1 MNKKIKNHRTHGL
14 SFGLGLL
21 FVLVLVLGSPVDG
34 YGQFFGEPQLGK
46 AEPVIET
53 ENKYHEGLILFKFDL
68 DKSHH
73 ITDIKNDFFKIELE
87 KNDDLEIIE
96 TVFPQGVAY
105 ADEMVFKGQFA
116 VTVYVKSLQPVTA
129 PVKLKFK
136 VSYQICQERPQEV
149 CFPPEDQEVEV
160 TVNQAFK
167 EVKLAKEPAAEGKG
181 QESTGDRGKRED
193 ESYSQ
198 WVERIIKQELEN
210 KSFLLF
216 LLVFAAGFLTS
227 LTPCV
232 YPVIPIV
239 MGYIGTR
246 SGKKKLKGFYLS
258 IFFVLGLAFI
268 YSLLGVIAA
277 TTGTMMGVSFQNPV
291 VVIVISAIFI
301 AMGLSMAGFFE
312 IPVPSSISSKIQ
324 SGHKSEILGSLLVGG
339 VSGIIAAPCVGP
351 VLVALLSWISQT
363 GNILLGFWL
372 TFTFSM
378 GMGIIFLV
386 VGTFS
391 GVVSALPK
399 GGKWMDYIKHFFALV
414 LLGGGIYFLGTIV
427 APWVNLLLW
436 GIFLVSASVFM
447 GLFKTPGEDE
457 AKSKIFKVIVV
468 LIFLI
473 GALLFVK
480 AVEMKYFPAAYSNVS
495 TEKISLPW
503 ISNLEEGQLQ
513 AKAENKLMMIDT
525 YADWCVACKEL
536 EEFTFSTPEVSARL
550 KDFVLVKLD
559 FTKRNEANE
568 ELRKSLNVIGMP
580 TVIFFKPD
588 GTEIHRFFGFKT
600 RDEFLKVIDSL

>member
-1 MNKKIKNHRTHGL
+1 MMKKRVKNNTIDGL
-14 SFGLGLL
+14 AFGLRLVFLL
-21 FVLVLVLGSPVDG
+21 VCVFMFAVYGYSQFV
-34 YGQFFGEPQLGK
+34 GEQPFGK
-46 AEPVIET
+46 AEPDIDT
-53 ENKYHEGLILFKFDL
+53 EVKYDEGLILFKFDL
-68 DKSHH
+68 DESHH
-73 ITDIKNDFFKIELE
+73 ITDLKNNFFKIELE
-87 KNDDLEIIE
+87 KNDYLEMIDA
-96 TVFPQGVAY
+96 VFPRGVAY

-116 VTVYVKSLQPVTA
+116 VKVYVRSLKDITD

-136 VSYQICQERPQEV
+136 VSYQICQEKPQEV
-149 CFPPEDQEVEV
+149 CFRPEGKELEV
-160 TVNQAFK
+160 TIKQTFK
-167 EVKLAKEPAAEGKG
+167 EVKMIGKGKEEEGK
-181 QESTGDRGKRED
+181 EDRGKKEG

-198 WVERIIKQELEN
+198 WIERMIKQELEK
-210 KSFLLF
+210 KSFFLF
-216 LLVFAAGFLTS
+216 LVVFLAGLLTS

-258 IFFVLGLAFI
+258 IFFVLGLAFV
-268 YSLLGVIAA
+268 YSVLGVIAA
-277 TTGTMMGVSFQNPV
+277 ATGTMMGVSFQNPV

-301 AMGLSMAGFFE
+301 VMGLSLAGFFE
-312 IPVPSSISSKIQ
+312 IKVPSSLSSKVQ
-324 SGHKSEILGSLLVGG
+324 SGYKSEIFGSLLVGG
-339 VSGIIAAPCVGP
+339 ISGIIAAPCVGP
-351 VLVALLSWISQT
+351 VLIALLSWISQT

-391 GVVSALPK
+391 GLVSTLPK
-399 GGKWMDYIKHFFALV
+399 GGKWMNYIKYFFALV
-414 LLGGGIYFLGTIV
+414 LLGGGIYFLGTIA
-427 APWVNLLLW
+427 APWVSLLLW
-436 GIFLVSASVFM
+436 GIFLVSAGIFM
-447 GLFKTPGEDE
+447 GLFKPLEEDE
-457 AKSKIFKVIVV
+457 VKSKTFKVIVV

-480 AVEMKYFPAAYSNVS
+480 AVEMKYFPAKYAGES
-495 TEKISLPW
+495 TERIHLPW
-503 ISNLEEGQLQ
+503 ISSLEEGKSL
-513 AKAENKLMMIDT
+513 ARAENKLMMIDT

-536 EEFTFSTPEVSARL
+536 EKYTFKTPEVSGRL

-568 ELRKSLNVIGMP
+568 ELRKSLKVIGMP

-588 GTEIHRFFGFKT
+588 GTEIHRFYGFKKK
-600 RDEFLKVIDSL
+600 DEFLKIIDSL